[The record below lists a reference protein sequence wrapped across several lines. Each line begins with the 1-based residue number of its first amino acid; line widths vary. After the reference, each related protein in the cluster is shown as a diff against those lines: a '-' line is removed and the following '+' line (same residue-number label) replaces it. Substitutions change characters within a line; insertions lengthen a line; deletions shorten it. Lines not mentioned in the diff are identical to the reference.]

1 MKPYLTAN
9 NLRIVAPSGRLL
21 FDQLCLQL
29 GREQVALV
37 GRNGVGKSTLL
48 ACLAGAYAPE
58 AGRIV
63 AESCCLV
70 PQILDQDG
78 SGSPG
83 QLRRAALAHAFASG
97 ARVLLLDEPTEDL
110 DAASVTWLVGQL
122 RASRAACVVV
132 THDPRLLA
140 MFGSFLV
147 VDERGGYV
155 FAGTYEAL
163 EQRLT
168 LAEREHDQRYVKD
181 LRRLVEHEERMLHI
195 ARRKARK
202 KRYGRASEIDRAT
215 PRIRLNAKRGQAQVN
230 HGKCAEVRQARVA
243 AMRAWAHAARKALA
257 ITMPLDLAMP
267 TLPPIDDEVSHIIR
281 AEQLRAVVAGRTLF
295 HGLTISV
302 SRERIAVVGGNG
314 SGKSTLLAMLTQHGA
329 NERTLGAGPHHGA
342 NQRTQHVHTAGMVR
356 CDHAKL
362 GVILQGGCN
371 WQLSQTLAEL
381 LGDEAAIFAALHN
394 FPLALALRP
403 LASLSPGERTR
414 AALIAMLHRPIAPE
428 VLVLD
433 EPTFA
438 LDQHGRRGLIAALAA
453 WKGGLVVASH
463 DRAFIDAIG
472 VDGTIELPTASAI
485 AQPATF
491 ALGPPQL

>member
-9 NLRIVAPSGRLL
+9 NVRIVAPSGRLL
-21 FDQLCLQL
+21 FDHLCLQL

-58 AGRIV
+58 TGRIV

-70 PQILDQDG
+70 PQILDADG

-110 DAASVTWLVGQL
+110 DAASVTWLVAQL

-140 MFGSFLV
+140 MFRSFLV

-163 EQRLT
+163 DQRLT
-168 LAEREHDQRYVKD
+168 LAAREQDQRYVKD
-181 LRRLVEHEERMLHI
+181 LRRLVEHEERTLHI

-230 HGKCAEVRQARVA
+230 HGKCAEVRQARVQ

-267 TLPPIDDEVSHIIR
+267 SLPPVDDEVSHIIR
-281 AEQLRAVVAGRTLF
+281 AEQLRAVVDGRTLF
-295 HGLTISV
+295 HGLTFSV

-314 SGKSTLLAMLTQHGA
+314 SGKSTLLAMLT
-329 NERTLGAGPHHGA
+329 HHGA
-342 NQRTQHVHTAGMVR
+342 NQRTPHVHTAGLVR

-362 GVILQGGCN
+362 GVILQGGSN
-371 WQLSQTLAEL
+371 WQLSRTLAEL
-381 LGDEAAIFAALHN
+381 LGDEAAIFAALHH